1 MLSGRPPFGGRS
13 NKEIID
19 SVLKGSYSFSNPVW
33 NDISKEA
40 KDLISK
46 LLERQADMRLTSEE
60 AYNHP
65 WIQRQK
71 NKEFGEIHV
80 DKQVF
85 SNMESYM
92 NSVQLKR
99 TTLSYMASRIPEDQ
113 IILLRQNFTKID
125 KNGDGQLTIE
135 ELVDGLRDCK
145 EIKIDLSDLKRA
157 M

>member
-1 MLSGRPPFGGRS
+1 
-13 NKEIID
+13 
-19 SVLKGSYSFSNPVW
+19 
-33 NDISKEA
+33 
-40 KDLISK
+40 
-46 LLERQADMRLTSEE
+46 MRLTSEE

-71 NKEFGEIHV
+71 NKEFGEIRV

-85 SNMESYM
+85 SNMENYM

-113 IILLRQNFTKID
+113 IILLRQSFTKID
-125 KNGDGQLTIE
+125 KNGDGQLTID
-135 ELVDGLRDCK
+135 ELVEGLKDCK

-157 M
+157 MEVIDSNQNGLIDYSEFIAACLESHNYLKENNLR